1 VASPTLA
8 LPSAGGTRPRRVLTM
23 AVLFLAAG
31 GGMMFAALLGAYL
44 HMRRLAEPFPPPDTE
59 IDQYWGNLMVLTM
72 LMGSVTVEW
81 ARSALDRGQRKEGV
95 AGFAV
100 TLGLGLAFL
109 NLMSFAAGHVEFDA
123 VTHPYGTVVAALTM
137 LLGLVVGLSVAFVS
151 LTLFRVAGRQL
162 LEPGADQPR
171 ATAWAWHFATVAA
184 VAVWYTVIVLK

>member
-1 VASPTLA
+1 MASPTLA
-8 LPSAGGTRPRRVLTM
+8 LPAAGGVKPRRVLTM
-23 AVLFLAAG
+23 AVLFVATAG
-31 GGMMFAALLGAYL
+31 GMAFAALLAAYL
-44 HMRRLAEPFPPPDTE
+44 HTRRLAEPFPPPDAE

-81 ARSALDRGQRKEGV
+81 ACSALRREQRSEAV

-109 NLMSFAAGHVEFDA
+109 NLLSFASGHVEFDA
-123 VTHPYGTVVAALTM
+123 VSHPYGAVVASMSM
-137 LLGLVVGLSVAFVS
+137 LLGLVVGLAVAFVS

-171 ATAWAWHFATVAA
+171 ATAWAWHFVTIAS